1 MAANSAAVPEDRR
14 GPITG
19 LPSGVDY
26 TCIKRFFLELPPW
39 MTTLAWMA
47 APTAEDPAWR
57 GFAGK
62 TFRTVDRLLRQRE
75 AALAQKPPDEVAE
88 AHRTATALRGQ
99 WIHQLLDEL
108 PRRMAGSLW
117 VVTRLTR
124 GPGPALTTRSVTY
137 VEAWT
142 LERARLRLLKRRTIA
157 SSLKHWNGDRVD
169 HFDLDAVHAALADVI
184 RTHARDLL
192 SRRCGTRWRSQ
203 RRPAGWPAVTR
214 YAIPWLYDYFR
225 PFYAVRGYRR
235 GPKRP
240 SAGHYP
246 VKLRQDIRSILRFER
261 ADLAGRLTLAHV
273 TAAIQ
278 YHLRTA
284 PSNRP
289 LGAKLCAELHRARRR
304 ETA

>member
-1 MAANSAAVPEDRR
+1 
-14 GPITG
+14 
-19 LPSGVDY
+19 
-26 TCIKRFFLELPPW
+26 
-39 MTTLAWMA
+39 MA

-57 GFAGK
+57 AFAGK
-62 TFRTVDRLLRQRE
+62 TFRAVDRLLRQRE
-75 AALAQKPPDEVAE
+75 AALAQRPPAEAAE
-88 AHRTATALRGQ
+88 AHRTVTALRGQ

-108 PRRMAGSLW
+108 PRRTAGSLW
-117 VVTRLTR
+117 VVTSLTR
-124 GPGPALTTRSVTY
+124 SPVPARRTRAMTH

-142 LERARLRLLKRRTIA
+142 VERKRLRLLERRTIA
-157 SSLKHWNGDRVD
+157 PAVKHWKGDRVD

-192 SRRCGTRWRSQ
+192 SRRCGTRWRS
-203 RRPAGWPAVTR
+203 RRRRAGWPAVTR
-214 YAIPWLYDYFR
+214 YAIPWLYDYLR
-225 PFYAVRGYRR
+225 PFYAVRGYRHGR
-235 GPKRP
+235 KRP

-246 VKLRQDIRSILRFER
+246 LKLRHDIRSVLRFER
-261 ADLAGRLTLAHV
+261 ADLADDLTLAHV

-289 LGAKLCAELHRARRR
+289 MGEQLCAELQRARRR